1 MTSFLVGAIEFHDER
16 AGAEDGLAWAIVAAA
31 EGAGLHLLIGPNVVA
46 LPVLAALRAHEL
58 DGSGSLPFLMTLS
71 PLRSTSQELL
81 SGGGRGLKPLDA
93 WVARVAAITSVS
105 RVHLFTS
112 DGNARSFEEL
122 RAKPAGVAAALQ
134 GKLGVGAV
142 PALHVR
148 VEHA

>member
-1 MTSFLVGAIEFHDER
+1 
-16 AGAEDGLAWAIVAAA
+16 
-31 EGAGLHLLIGPNVVA
+31 
-46 LPVLAALRAHEL
+46 
-58 DGSGSLPFLMTLS
+58 MTLS